1 MRQEA
6 ELVGAKA
13 SIPKQD
19 VTGGCVYIV
28 TQVARVNG
36 PAVFER
42 VRRKSLR
49 ARKRKEARHLLS
61 WVVVK
66 AKGRKEKDVADLK
79 VTAMYMDVVIMAD
92 AMVDVMKSAHLNQCE

>member
-6 ELVGAKA
+6 ELAGAKA

-19 VTGGCVYIV
+19 VTGVCVFIV
-28 TQVARVNG
+28 RQVARVNG

-49 ARKRKEARHLLS
+49 ACKKERSTAFTRLSGREGKRQ
-61 WVVVK
+61 
-66 AKGRKEKDVADLK
+66 KEKAVDDLK
-79 VTAMYMDVVIMAD
+79 VAAMYMDVV
-92 AMVDVMKSAHLNQCE
+92 VMQMQW

>member
-6 ELVGAKA
+6 KLAGAKA

-19 VTGGCVYIV
+19 VIGCVFIV

-42 VRRKSLR
+42 ARRKSLR
-49 ARKRKEARHLLS
+49 ASKEERSMAFTQLSGREGKRQKRNGH
-61 WVVVK
+61 
-66 AKGRKEKDVADLK
+66 
-79 VTAMYMDVVIMAD
+79 
-92 AMVDVMKSAHLNQCE
+92 

>member
-1 MRQEA
+1 MLHVSTKDIQIVRKLKASKGKKRQEA

-19 VTGGCVYIV
+19 VPGGVFIV

-42 VRRKSLR
+42 VRGLR
-49 ARKRKEARHLLS
+49 ACKKERSMAFTRLS
-61 WVVVK
+61 GREGKV
-66 AKGRKEKDVADLK
+66 RKEKGR
-79 VTAMYMDVVIMAD
+79 
-92 AMVDVMKSAHLNQCE
+92 